1 MSADSMPLAQFEGY
15 INKLKES
22 VDRIDTL
29 SKAIRSDVLYDI
41 TDPMFDMIVDIL
53 EICFNDKEKWIEYW
67 VMELDFGNKYKD
79 GMIKKGKTT
88 IPLKTAK
95 DLYDFLKG

>member
-1 MSADSMPLAQFEGY
+1 MSADIMPLAQFEGY
-15 INKLKES
+15 MSKLKES
-22 VDRIDTL
+22 VDSIDTI
-29 SKAIRSDVLYDI
+29 SKALRSDVFYDI

-79 GMIKKGKTT
+79 GTIKKGKTT

-95 DLYDFLKG
+95 DLYYFLKG

>member
-1 MSADSMPLAQFEGY
+1 MASSNMTLKQFEGH

-22 VDRIDTL
+22 TDRIDTF

-41 TDPMFDMIVDIL
+41 TDPMFDMIVDLL

-67 VMELDFGNKYKD
+67 VFELDFGNKYKE
-79 GMIKKGKTT
+79 GMIKRDKTT

-95 DLYDFLKG
+95 DLYDLLKG

>member
-1 MSADSMPLAQFEGY
+1 MSADSIPLAQFEGY
-15 INKLKES
+15 ISKLKECT
-22 VDRIDTL
+22 DRIDTI

-41 TDPMFDMIVDIL
+41 TDPMFDMIVDLL

-67 VMELDFGNKYKD
+67 VFELDFGDKYKD
-79 GMIKKGKTT
+79 GMVKNGETT

-95 DLYDFLKG
+95 DLYDLLKG